1 MILFASIF
9 SAAVVLKLNW
19 LFTGAPGSD
28 LLGSDIPKSL
38 MLLKGQN
45 PYSTMPY
52 ASPYP
57 PFLLFIDALIIR
69 LTGLGSLGL
78 MAWNIR
84 LVGMLAE
91 LGSGVLIFLTLRARR
106 AAFTGILLST
116 MVFFLDPSISS
127 LNYFFFHS
135 DVFGILILTTS
146 LFMLTKNRLSVGLV
160 LLGLATIFK
169 VHPILSIMLVAV
181 WLIHRNGLYKS
192 LPVMFPVGALLA
204 LGLILPF
211 WIPGYS
217 QSFLGFNLQNGDD
230 GKASFTLLNLFYG
243 ALPHLWNFTVSSAL
257 VNDVWVA
264 CTVSLFVVGLGF
276 VWWNAKRIGPVE
288 VVLLGLLVWLLPL
301 RELHPTYLVWMLVP
315 LLMLGRTGLTVL
327 VVGLFDVASV
337 LAHWAWNVPPNP
349 FPWMTGPFG
358 FFVTSLVFGSCSGV
372 ALVAVLR
379 IGRSGISLG
388 GGLSCKRSLADDYG

>member
-9 SAAVVLKLNW
+9 SVAIVLKLNW
-19 LFTGAPGSD
+19 LFIGAPGSD

-57 PFLLFIDALIIR
+57 PLLLLVDALIIR
-69 LTGLGSLGL
+69 VTGGASVAVI
-78 MAWNIR
+78 AWNIR
-84 LVGMLAE
+84 VAGMLAE
-91 LGSGVLIFLTLRARR
+91 LGSGVLIFLTLRARKV
-106 AAFTGILLST
+106 AFTGMLLST

-135 DVFGILILTTS
+135 DIFGIFILATS
-146 LFMLTKNRLSVGLV
+146 LFVLTKNRLGIGLA

-169 VHPILSIMLVAV
+169 VHPILSIILVAV
-181 WLIHRNGLYKS
+181 WLVRRNSLYKS
-192 LPVMFPVGALLA
+192 LPAILPVGALLV
-204 LGLILPF
+204 LGLVLPF

-217 QSFLGFNLQNGDD
+217 RSFLGFNLQNGDD

-243 ALPHLWNFTVSSAL
+243 ALPHLWNVTVSSVL
-257 VNDVWVA
+257 VNYVWVA

-276 VWWNAKRIGPVE
+276 VWWNAKKIGPVE

-301 RELHPTYLVWMLVP
+301 RELHPMYLVWMLVP
-315 LLMLGRTGLTVL
+315 LLMLGRTGLTLL

-337 LAHWAWNVPPNP
+337 MAHWAWNVPPNP
-349 FPWMTGPFG
+349 APWNVPLNPLPWMTGPLG
-358 FFVTSLVFGSCSGV
+358 FFVAGLVFASCSSV
-372 ALVAVLR
+372 ALLAVLCTGGSGY
-379 IGRSGISLG
+379 GRE
-388 GGLSCKRSLADDYG
+388 RA